1 MAVGTNT
8 SSNPPTW
15 VLGFQLSI
23 LAKIPLQS
31 LSRLFG
37 IDVARACGTERI
49 APQASDP
56 ARSVPTELVLGWPA
70 QEGLI
75 LVQPF
80 RFFVITSFL
89 VMRLFVLLLLSPF
102 PFDGLLGRFCNAFCH
117 K

>member
-1 MAVGTNT
+1 MG
-8 SSNPPTW
+8 SQPPL
-15 VLGFQLSI
+15 VPKASF
-23 LAKIPLQS
+23 QS
-31 LSRLFG
+31 LSFLFG
-37 IDVARACGTERI
+37 IDVAGACGTERI

-89 VMRLFVLLLLSPF
+89 LMRLFVLLLLSSF
-102 PFDGLLGRFCNAFCH
+102 PFDGLLGHFRNAFCH
-117 K
+117 E